1 MMPTQARILEYIA
14 KPRTLLQIAY
24 HCRVW
29 ASEALAILH
38 DMEAAG
44 LVTVG
49 SLMVNGL
56 YYRAW
61 AASDQQGQVDATYTP
76 GYDSGQPAPVV
87 RNNRRPCHDRDRM
100 AHEMRRR
107 NMSYPAIARKLG
119 YKSHGS
125 VIEAVRRHEKRLE
138 VSDTRK

>member
-1 MMPTQARILEYIA
+1 MPTQTRILEYLT

-29 ASEALAILH
+29 ASDALRILR

-44 LVTVG
+44 LVTAG
-49 SLMVNGL
+49 SLVINGL

-61 AASDQQGQVDATYTP
+61 AASDEQADGSFAT
-76 GYDSGQPAPVV
+76 GQPVPQV
-87 RNNRRPCHDRDRM
+87 RNTRRPCPDRDKT
-100 AHEMRRR
+100 AHEMRGR
-107 NMSYPAIARKLG
+107 NMSYPAIARTLG

-125 VIEAVRRHEKRLE
+125 AIEAVRRHEKRITNKE
-138 VSDTRK
+138 VSNGI